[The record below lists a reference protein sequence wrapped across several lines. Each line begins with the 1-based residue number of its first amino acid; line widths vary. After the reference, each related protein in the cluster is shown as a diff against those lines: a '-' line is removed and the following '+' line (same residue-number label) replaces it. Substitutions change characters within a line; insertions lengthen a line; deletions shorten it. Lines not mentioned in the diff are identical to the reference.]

1 MYAIAGVSG
10 HTGAVVAE
18 ELLRRGRSVRV
29 IIRNAAKGEPWKAKG
44 AEVAVASLDDAD
56 ALARAL
62 SGAEGAYLL
71 LPPDVASTDFIARGR
86 EIGQAFA
93 SAIRTSGVR
102 HVVMLSSIGA
112 QHDSGTGPIRA
123 LHEIEERLRQSGAAI
138 TLLRP
143 TYFLENWGASLG
155 PAAAEGVLPSFIP
168 AGLRFPQIA
177 SRDIG
182 AAAADA
188 LEHAP
193 PTGVRVLELAG
204 PEDYTPA
211 DIATAVG
218 SILGKDVHVAEG
230 PLDAVVPAF
239 LSFGISE
246 HMAGLYREMYE
257 GLIKGRVAWDGTGER
272 RRGTTPPR
280 EVLAG
285 MLRGS

>member
-1 MYAIAGVSG
+1 MYAVAGVSG

-18 ELLRRGRSVRV
+18 ELLRRGRAVRAIV
-29 IIRNAAKGEPWKAKG
+29 RDAGKGERWKAKG

-71 LPPDVASTDFIARGR
+71 LPPDAASTDFIARGR
-86 EIGQAFA
+86 EVGDAFER
-93 SAIRTSGVR
+93 AIRTSGVR
-102 HVVMLSSIGA
+102 HVVMLSSIGG

-123 LHEIEERLRQSGAAI
+123 LHEIEERLRRSGAAI

-143 TYFLENWGASLG
+143 TYFFENWGASLG
-155 PAAAEGVLPSFIP
+155 PAAGQGVLPSFIP

-182 AAAADA
+182 VAAADA

-193 PTGVRVLELAG
+193 ASGVRVLELAG

-211 DIATAVG
+211 DIASAVG
-218 SILGKDVHVAEG
+218 SILGKEVQVAEG

-239 LSFGISE
+239 MSFGISE

-257 GLIKGRVAWDGTGER
+257 GVINGRVAWDGTGER
-272 RRGTTPPR
+272 RRGTTTAR

-285 MLRGS
+285 MLQGA

>member
-10 HTGAVVAE
+10 HTGAIVAE
-18 ELLRRGRSVRV
+18 ELLRRGLPVRV
-29 IIRNAAKGEPWKAKG
+29 IVRSAAKGEAWKSRG
-44 AEVAVASLDDAD
+44 ADVAIASLDDAD

-62 SGAEGAYLL
+62 TGSEGAYLL
-71 LPPDVASTDFIARGR
+71 LPPDAASTDFVARGR
-86 EIGQAFA
+86 EVGEAFA
-93 SAIRTSGVR
+93 AAIRTSGVK

-123 LHEIEERLRQSGAAI
+123 LHEIEEPLKSSGAAV

-143 TYFLENWGASLG
+143 TYFVENWGASLG
-155 PAAAEGVLPSFIP
+155 PAAEQGVLPSFIP

-177 SRDIG
+177 TRDIG
-182 AAAADA
+182 VAAADA

-193 PTGVRVLELAG
+193 SSGVRVLELAG
-204 PEDYTPA
+204 PDDYAPA
-211 DIATAVG
+211 DIAGAVG
-218 SILGKDVHVAEG
+218 SILGRDVQVAEG

-239 LSFGISE
+239 MSFGISE

-257 GLIKGRVAWDGTGER
+257 GVINGRVAWDGSGER
-272 RRGTTPPR
+272 IRGITPPR

-285 MLRGS
+285 MLQKS